1 MALVGL
7 FGFDSR
13 PHTTHDG
20 CVYGKEIMDIINYE
34 VTRRGEFYSLVVV
47 YPDGQ
52 RFEDA
57 VRHGEISEAD
67 VRTIHDIEFEHD
79 PHAFGRVDFFTE

>member
-1 MALVGL
+1 
-7 FGFDSR
+7 
-13 PHTTHDG
+13 
-20 CVYGKEIMDIINYE
+20 MDIINYE

-52 RFEDA
+52 RFKDA

-67 VRTIHDIEFEHD
+67 VRLIHDIHFEHD
-79 PHAFGRVDFFTE
+79 DVVFGRVDFITE